1 MQNRGT
7 EVSEDP
13 WPPLCGPARGGE
25 IPGSW
30 VEAPRVR
37 KGRSQVL
44 PLPPVVEAPRQP
56 PALCLRSPHRTCGR
70 VALSHPVPSLQ
81 RELKE

>member
-7 EVSEDP
+7 KVSKDP
-13 WPPLCGPARGGE
+13 WPPLSGPARGGE

-30 VEAPRVR
+30 VGAPRVQ

-56 PALCLRSPHRTCGR
+56 PALCLRSPCRTHGR
-70 VALSHPVPSLQ
+70 WALSHPVPSLQ
-81 RELKE
+81 TELKE